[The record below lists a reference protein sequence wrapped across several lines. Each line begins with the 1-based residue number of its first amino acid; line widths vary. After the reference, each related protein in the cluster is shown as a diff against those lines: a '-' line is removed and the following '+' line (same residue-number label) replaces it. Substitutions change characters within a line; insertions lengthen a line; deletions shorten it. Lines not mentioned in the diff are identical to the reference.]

1 MVIPT
6 ALASVLCCLLLV
18 CPPLLWTRQRALIFA
33 LKSYRCKRSRL
44 REVRALRCPA
54 GRFAQGGVRRA
65 SLLLLVPW
73 LAVCTAAGTICSNE
87 PTACN
92 GTYSGTELNFNNVGY
107 LVNNLSG
114 SLPTQLGALTAL
126 TIMTLN
132 GNSLSGSLPTQLG
145 ALTALSRM

>member
-73 LAVCTAAGTICSNE
+73 LAVCTAAGTICSNT
-87 PTACN
+87 PTHCD
-92 GTYSGTELNFNNVGY
+92 GTYSGAVLCALPPPCIPHPVSPAEL
-107 LVNNLSG
+107 
-114 SLPTQLGALTAL
+114 
-126 TIMTLN
+126 
-132 GNSLSGSLPTQLG
+132 
-145 ALTALSRM
+145 